1 MVRGAN
7 ADIPQASLRFGP
19 IATIFFPS
27 NWPMPINGTRFQGVG
42 HMMMFGTNALEVF
55 DGILKW
61 SEPNIP
67 NPIVEDARPNGRK
80 PGKGPKS

>member
-1 MVRGAN
+1 
-7 ADIPQASLRFGP
+7 
-19 IATIFFPS
+19 
-27 NWPMPINGTRFQGVG
+27 MPINGTRFQGVG

-80 PGKGPKS
+80 PGKGPKIGARIATQGLLNRPPL